1 MKHLLLALLLLPFAG
16 FSQTG
21 SLVARVTFVYDN
33 GCSTINVRLTSDST
47 ELLYQR
53 IGKTDTIS
61 GIPAGTYSAHFYSC
75 DSTINYTQPLEIVKN
90 EVLDFTFYNNARQST
105 DDTYLYDYYDEFD
118 SSYESSTVFVQHNW
132 QFGRGLDIENTAN
145 RLQSNYAFQYSVNQ
159 DFLLG
164 NSPFAIGYECG
175 LNYKRLNYDKMDFY
189 DSSVVYDGQHYHS
202 LDFSIAAL
210 SSIYIKNRKFLSFGV
225 KYNLPMFARAVK
237 LSGNDKISTK
247 GIQNFNDVTLVAAI
261 GYWWGFV
268 FAEYQLTTVL
278 SAPYENA
285 PPLTLGVRFSFP
297 IEWY

>member
-1 MKHLLLALLLLPFAG
+1 MKQLLFALFLLPFTG

-21 SLVARVTFVYDN
+21 SLVSKVTFVFDN

-47 ELLYQR
+47 ELLYKR
-53 IGKTDTIS
+53 IRKSDTIT
-61 GIPAGTYSAHFYSC
+61 GIPVGTYSAHFYSC
-75 DSTINYTQPLEIVKN
+75 DSSIQYTQPLEIVKN
-90 EVLDFTFYNNARQST
+90 EVLVLSFYNNARQSSN
-105 DDTYLYDYYDEFD
+105 DSYYYGFDEEYD
-118 SSYESSTVFVQHNW
+118 SSYYFSTVFVNHNW
-132 QFGRGLDIENTAN
+132 QFGRGLDLENTAS
-145 RLQSNYAFQYSVNQ
+145 RLQSNYAFQYSINQ
-159 DFLLG
+159 DFVLG
-164 NSPFAIGYECG
+164 RSPFAIGYECG
-175 LNYKRLNYDKMDFY
+175 LNYKRLNYDQMDFY
-189 DSSVVYDGQHYHS
+189 DSSIVYDGQYYHS

-225 KYNLPMFARAVK
+225 KYSLPMFARAVK
-237 LSGNDKISTK
+237 LSGNDKIVTK

-285 PPLTLGVRFSFP
+285 PPLTLGIRFSFP